1 MWILNTFKCFEKLIG
16 PRAANF
22 RFDTA
27 EKELSE
33 VDISDGRGFP
43 ERLSRL
49 LVAAVFI
56 TVNRGDPLGPRHRDQ
71 AGPGQGGGRRHNGRS
86 AKFRQNGARFR
97 LYRHRFLQVNMRF
110 AAFFKIYKII

>member
-1 MWILNTFKCFEKLIG
+1 MLSNAYFQYYFVAK
-16 PRAANF
+16 F

-49 LVAAVFI
+49 LVAAVHH
-56 TVNRGDPLGPRHRDQ
+56 REPR
-71 AGPGQGGGRRHNGRS
+71 
-86 AKFRQNGARFR
+86 
-97 LYRHRFLQVNMRF
+97 
-110 AAFFKIYKII
+110 

>member
-1 MWILNTFKCFEKLIG
+1 MWILKTFKCFEKLIG
-16 PRAANF
+16 PRAAKF

-71 AGPGQGGGRRHNGRS
+71 AGPGQGGFLRGRAAPQLHVRPRS
-86 AKFRQNGARFR
+86 DRNIGQNSMF
-97 LYRHRFLQVNMRF
+97 FLKNF
-110 AAFFKIYKII
+110 W